1 MLNLERDEFTPMN
14 PVVRAR
20 MTIHSPDIV
29 PNPQYDGVS
38 LQPGRTYNY
47 GVRKVFHIS
56 QEEHYDEK
64 IACLS
69 VQIFLSLLF
78 MLCNDINS

>member
-1 MLNLERDEFTPMN
+1 MRKNFINSIFYKKNLVNLSDFIELKIMLNLERDEYTAMN

-20 MTIHSPDIV
+20 MTIHSPNIV

-47 GVRKVFHIS
+47 GVRKVF
-56 QEEHYDEK
+56 
-64 IACLS
+64 
-69 VQIFLSLLF
+69 
-78 MLCNDINS
+78 

>member
-1 MLNLERDEFTPMN
+1 MKFYKSVVVVVFFVSVIKWSSCHFLELSLMLNLERDEFTPMN

-47 GVRKVFHIS
+47 GVRKVFHIG
-56 QEEHYDEK
+56 
-64 IACLS
+64 L
-69 VQIFLSLLF
+69 
-78 MLCNDINS
+78 